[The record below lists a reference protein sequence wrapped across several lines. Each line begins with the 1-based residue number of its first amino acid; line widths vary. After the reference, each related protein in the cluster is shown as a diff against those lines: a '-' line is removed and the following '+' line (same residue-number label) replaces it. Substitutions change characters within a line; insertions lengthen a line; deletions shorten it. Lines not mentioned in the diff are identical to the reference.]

1 MAAVHNNKA
10 ATFSSKIRNLN
21 EFHNNIVNN
30 SLAANN
36 SGTEVVLA
44 LNFFS
49 QELLNVLTAVSADE
63 SSLDS
68 KSLDSALVREN
79 SNSTALINEVNEAC
93 TLNENASLASIA
105 TDQHLNNKINTEY
118 KEVNIFATANR
129 LRIFPALNY
138 ATLYHSLLNLID
150 IVPAI
155 QINQIAVGE
164 ALIKTFECLC
174 PFLTEDLLES
184 LPYTIALAL
193 TTFPKDL
200 HKCIVDSLCKTLLP
214 IALYSERTQGAFIS
228 NSVPSIIMLVLQHGN
243 DTVFNVQLFECLL
256 SLKRDLIQDV
266 LCAIAYG
273 AYKVR
278 YHATNLLFRYWPKLN
293 PNRSDRNI
301 HYHVVCK
308 NCIHS
313 FIIKYVFIINNINLF
328 IFSSKTRIM

>member
-1 MAAVHNNKA
+1 MATVHNTKA

-30 SLAANN
+30 SLAVNN

-49 QELLNVLTAVSADE
+49 QELLNVLTTVSADE
-63 SSLDS
+63 SSLDA
-68 KSLDSALVREN
+68 KSLDSALIREN
-79 SNSTALINEVNEAC
+79 SNSTALMNEANDAEND
-93 TLNENASLASIA
+93 LNSHKMNA
-105 TDQHLNNKINTEY
+105 D
-118 KEVNIFATANR
+118 KEINIFATANR
-129 LRIFPALNY
+129 LRIFPTLNY

-150 IVPAI
+150 IIPAI

-184 LPYTIALAL
+184 LAYTIALAL

-214 IALYSERTQGAFIS
+214 VSLYSERTQGAFIS
-228 NSVPSIIMLVLQHGN
+228 NSIPSIIMLVLQHGN

-301 HYHVVCK
+301 HYHIVCK
-308 NCIHS
+308 IFEYYLN
-313 FIIKYVFIINNINLF
+313 FLF
-328 IFSSKTRIM
+328 YLFNYYI